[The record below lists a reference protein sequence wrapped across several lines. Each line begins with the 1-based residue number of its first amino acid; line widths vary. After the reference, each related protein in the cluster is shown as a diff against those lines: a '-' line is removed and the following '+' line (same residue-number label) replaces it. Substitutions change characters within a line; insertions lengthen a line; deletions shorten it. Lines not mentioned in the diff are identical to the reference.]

1 MTYIALIG
9 DIIQSKQLT
18 DRSKVQKTLA
28 AYLDDLNKTFAPYI
42 ISKLSLTLG
51 DEFQGLFQVDTPIFH
66 LIDLINHHMDI
77 PIRFGVGVGS
87 ILTDINPDISIGA
100 DGPAYWHAREAI
112 RYIHQKN
119 DYGNTTLALRTGH
132 HNQDD
137 VLNSLLAAGDAI
149 KANWRASQWEIFD
162 TLLDFGIYEEY
173 FDQQRLGK
181 QLSLSSSALS
191 KRLKS
196 SHVKIYLRTR
206 QSALNCLKQIKEEA
220 DD

>member
-87 ILTDINPDISIGA
+87 IPSSNPYTYPVS
-100 DGPAYWHAREAI
+100 HLSCVI
-112 RYIHQKN
+112 RLPVTK
-119 DYGNTTLALRTGH
+119 
-132 HNQDD
+132 
-137 VLNSLLAAGDAI
+137 S
-149 KANWRASQWEIFD
+149 AS
-162 TLLDFGIYEEY
+162 
-173 FDQQRLGK
+173 
-181 QLSLSSSALS
+181 S
-191 KRLKS
+191 
-196 SHVKIYLRTR
+196 
-206 QSALNCLKQIKEEA
+206 
-220 DD
+220 